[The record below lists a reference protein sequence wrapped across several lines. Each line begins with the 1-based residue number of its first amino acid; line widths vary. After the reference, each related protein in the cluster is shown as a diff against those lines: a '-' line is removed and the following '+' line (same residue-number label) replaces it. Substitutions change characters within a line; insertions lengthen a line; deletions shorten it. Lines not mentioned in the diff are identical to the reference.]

1 MTTPSDPGS
10 TEPGSGV
17 SSRSTDGCLPTA
29 KVVHLRLPRSKPPE
43 PASRE
48 ISPAVA
54 RLLAAADTFIG
65 IGQELQARDPIAALK
80 AGLVGAEFVRAARAM
95 DRMDRARE
103 ASRH

>member
-1 MTTPSDPGS
+1 
-10 TEPGSGV
+10 
-17 SSRSTDGCLPTA
+17 
-29 KVVHLRLPRSKPPE
+29 
-43 PASRE
+43 
-48 ISPAVA
+48 
-54 RLLAAADTFIG
+54 LAAADTFIG